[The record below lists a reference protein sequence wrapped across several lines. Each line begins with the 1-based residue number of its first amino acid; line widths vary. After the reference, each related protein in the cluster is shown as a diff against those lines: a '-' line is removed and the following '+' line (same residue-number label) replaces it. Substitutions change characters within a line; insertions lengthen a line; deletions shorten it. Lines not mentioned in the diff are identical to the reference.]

1 MKRLLIALIASSFIW
16 ATAQSPTGS
25 GLSPKDVV
33 ERLWKEATEGKLLTP
48 DGWNEISPL
57 FVTLEAFPVNASV
70 QIVSN
75 NWGVGHSSVRN
86 DTAEVDMEYTD
97 VGTVDPSLKYSPPP
111 RTRSYKTDETAMVFH
126 LVFVPTH
133 WTMFKSDGKALTG
146 KEERTGPLEWQI
158 QEPVGLPWTTVNT
171 AIRYVLEKR
180 EIATDPALRKNAD
193 ETLHALL
200 KLH

>member
-97 VGTVDPSLKYSPPP
+97 AGTVDASLKYSPPLK
-111 RTRSYKTDETAMVFH
+111 TRSYKTAMVFH

-133 WTMFKSDGKALTG
+133 RTMFKSDGKAITG

-180 EIATDPALRKNAD
+180 ETATDPALKKNAD
-193 ETLHALL
+193 ETLT
-200 KLH
+200 

>member
-1 MKRLLIALIASSFIW
+1 MKRLLIALIASSLIW

-33 ERLWKEATEGKLLTP
+33 ERLWKESTEGKLLTP

-57 FVTLEAFPVNASV
+57 FVTPEASPANASV
-70 QIVSN
+70 RIVSN
-75 NWGVGHSSVRN
+75 NWGVVHSSVSN

-97 VGTVDPSLKYSPPP
+97 AGTVDASLKYSPPP
-111 RTRSYKTDETAMVFH
+111 RTGFYKTAMVFH

-133 WTMFKSDGKALTG
+133 WTMFKSDGKAITG

-180 EIATDPALRKNAD
+180 ETANDPALKKNAD
-193 ETLHALL
+193 ETLHRLL

>member
-1 MKRLLIALIASSFIW
+1 MKRLLIVLIASSLIW

-48 DGWNEISPL
+48 EGWNEVSSL
-57 FVTLEAFPVNASV
+57 FVTPEAFPANASIR
-70 QIVSN
+70 IVSN
-75 NWGVGHSSVRN
+75 NWGVGHSSVSN

-97 VGTVDPSLKYSPPP
+97 AGIVDASLKYSPPL
-111 RTRSYKTDETAMVFH
+111 RTGSYKTYKTAMVFH

-133 WTMFKSDGKALTG
+133 WTMFKSDGKTITG

-171 AIRYVLEKR
+171 AVRYVLEKR
-180 EIATDPALRKNAD
+180 ETATDPAIIKNAD
-193 ETLHALL
+193 ETLHRLL